1 MNDQTS
7 VDRYEANQNINNSAS
22 DGRVGLRFADRE
34 N

>member
-7 VDRYEANQNINNSAS
+7 VGRYEANQNINNSAS
-22 DGRVGLRFADRE
+22 DGRVGLHFEDRE